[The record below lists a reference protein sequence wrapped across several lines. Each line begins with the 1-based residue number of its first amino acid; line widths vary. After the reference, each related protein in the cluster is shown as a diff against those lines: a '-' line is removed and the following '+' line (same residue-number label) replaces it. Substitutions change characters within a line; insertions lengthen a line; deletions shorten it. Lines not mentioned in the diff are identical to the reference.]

1 MILSEESAGENE
13 SETTKWKDS
22 EIELLLNHIQENYS
36 AWSSGNKTK
45 FYESMAKNVLSQY
58 TGEQIKNKIGGL
70 LRRYDNV
77 KQKNNQT
84 GVARTD
90 WKLYDRM
97 DEIFGHRETT
107 APSFLSD
114 SVTVDVDSMHMKQEK
129 IEPKNKKQ
137 KTTLN
142 SLGDAIMAM
151 SLSREKMWEKK
162 YELQEKEFDIKKSLE

>member
-1 MILSEESAGENE
+1 
-13 SETTKWKDS
+13 
-22 EIELLLNHIQENYS
+22 
-36 AWSSGNKTK
+36 
-45 FYESMAKNVLSQY
+45 MANNILSQY

-70 LRRYDNV
+70 LRRYDTV

-84 GVARTD
+84 GAGRTD

-114 SVTVDVDSMHMKQEK
+114 STMVNIDSMNMKQEK
-129 IEPKNKKQ
+129 TETKNKKQ

-142 SLGDAIMAM
+142 SLGDAILAM

-162 YELQEKEFDIKKSLE
+162 YELQEKELEMKKDLEKQKLEVEKVKAQTEVEKLKLQLEHERQLKELEYKHMNISN